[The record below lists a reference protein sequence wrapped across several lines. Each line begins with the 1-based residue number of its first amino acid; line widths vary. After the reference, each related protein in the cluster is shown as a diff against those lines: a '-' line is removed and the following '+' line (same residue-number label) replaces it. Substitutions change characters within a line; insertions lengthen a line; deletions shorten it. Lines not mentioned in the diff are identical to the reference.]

1 MERAKQL
8 DELLRVAATE
18 GMERAIAK
26 HGAGLTAMEL
36 TALRSITPPELR
48 QLDSLRNKL
57 SPLKRVAADNNN
69 GIIF

>member
-1 MERAKQL
+1 MQRAQQL
-8 DELLRVAATE
+8 DQLMRAAAIE
-18 GMERAIAK
+18 GMESAIVK
-26 HGAGLTAMEL
+26 HGVGLTAMEL
-36 TALRSITPPELR
+36 TALRSITPQEIR

>member
-1 MERAKQL
+1 MQRAQQL
-8 DELLRVAATE
+8 DELMRVAAIE

-26 HGAGLTAMEL
+26 HGTGLTAMEL
-36 TALRSITPPELR
+36 TALRTITPQELR
-48 QLDSLRNKL
+48 QMDSLRNKL